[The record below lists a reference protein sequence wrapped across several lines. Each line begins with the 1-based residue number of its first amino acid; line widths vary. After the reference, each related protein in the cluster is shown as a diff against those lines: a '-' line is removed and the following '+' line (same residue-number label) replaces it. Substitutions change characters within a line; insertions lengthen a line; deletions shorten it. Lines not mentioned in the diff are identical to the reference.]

1 MKVIRNIFRNIK
13 RDHAKFIFMLK
24 SLEKWERIHQILSQ
38 TSYKTFKISI
48 LLILSFK
55 NEMGKKITNVIDFL
69 FLFWNSKK
77 YS

>member
-24 SLEKWERIHQILSQ
+24 SLEKWESFHQILSQ

-55 NEMGKKITNVIDFL
+55 NEMGKKITNVIDFYFGTQKSIL
-69 FLFWNSKK
+69 K
-77 YS
+77 